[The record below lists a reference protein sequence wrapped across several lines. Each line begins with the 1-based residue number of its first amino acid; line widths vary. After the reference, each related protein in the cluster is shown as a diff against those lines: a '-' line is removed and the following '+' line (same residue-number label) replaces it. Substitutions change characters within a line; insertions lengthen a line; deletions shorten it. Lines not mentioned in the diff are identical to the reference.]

1 MSSPPAADSKDSRSD
16 PTPDPTPDPG
26 REPSGAQPGV
36 LPNNPPEVRAG
47 GAPGD
52 PATLVIEARPRDL
65 GGFSVRRALPAR
77 ERRLVGPFIF
87 FDHIGPADFAPGH
100 GIEVR
105 PHPHIGLA
113 TLTYLFA
120 GEIVHRDSLGSHQVI
135 RAGDV
140 NWMLAGRG
148 IVHSERTDPELRRRG
163 AALHGIQSWIAL
175 PTADEEST
183 PEFAHHPGS
192 SIPHLTRDGATLDL
206 VMGTAYGATSPVE
219 VRSPTLY
226 LAVRLEAGA
235 TLSLPDEHPE
245 RALYLAEGRV
255 ACGERQLET
264 GSMIVFRPG
273 AADVRA
279 LAPSRLIVIGGAP
292 LDGQRHI
299 YWNFVASTRERIE
312 RAKAD
317 WKAGRFDVV
326 PGDEHEFIPLP
337 EE

>member
-1 MSSPPAADSKDSRSD
+1 MSSPSAADSNNSKSD
-16 PTPDPTPDPG
+16 PTPDPERD
-26 REPSGAQPGV
+26 PSGVQPGV
-36 LPNNPPEVRAG
+36 LPNNPPEVQAG

-52 PATLVIEARPRDL
+52 PVALVIEARPRDL

-77 ERRLVGPFIF
+77 ERRMVGPFIF
-87 FDHIGPADFAPGH
+87 FDHMGPSEFAPGH

-148 IVHSERTDPELRRRG
+148 IVHSERTDEESRQRG
-163 AALHGIQSWIAL
+163 GAMHGIQSWIAL
-175 PTADEEST
+175 PTADEESA
-183 PEFAHHPGS
+183 PEFVHHPAA
-192 SIPHLTRDGATLDL
+192 SIPHLTREGASLDL
-206 VMGTAYGATSPVE
+206 VVGTAYGATSPVE

-226 LAVRLEAGA
+226 LAARLEAGA
-235 TLSLPDEHPE
+235 GLSLPDEHPE
-245 RALYLAEGRV
+245 RALYVAEGSV
-255 ACGERQLET
+255 VCGERQVEA
-264 GSMIVFRPG
+264 GSMIVFHPG
-273 AADVRA
+273 AAGVRA

-299 YWNFVASTRERIE
+299 YWNFVASTPERID

-317 WKAGRFDVV
+317 WKAGRFDRV
-326 PGDEHEFIPLP
+326 PGDEREFIPLP